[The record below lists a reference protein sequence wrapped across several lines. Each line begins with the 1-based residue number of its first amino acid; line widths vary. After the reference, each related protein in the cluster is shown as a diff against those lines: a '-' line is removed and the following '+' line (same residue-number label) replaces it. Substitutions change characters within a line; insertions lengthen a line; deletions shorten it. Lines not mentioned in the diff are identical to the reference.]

1 MHRNIFFKKSFA
13 IYALGPA
20 FWGRMMPSN
29 LNSLKFNYNENNYL
43 RLDTFKEFTIE
54 KRRFRYNFNQNNLNF
69 LIKNMGMALST
80 FLFCMTIF
88 KNKKAKCQGTSKPYL
103 GCSLRCRDDGLQIVM
118 VKSDSPA
125 EKAGI
130 HVKDVILEIDGVKV
144 TSMNEYNAAIG
155 SEANK
160 KKLKILRVI
169 NDKEII
175 LYVDVDFVNQ
185 Y

>member
-1 MHRNIFFKKSFA
+1 MYRNIFFKKKFA
-13 IYALGPA
+13 LYALGPV
-20 FWGRMMPSN
+20 FWGRMMPSKYN
-29 LNSLKFNYNENNYL
+29 ALNFNYMENDHL
-43 RLDTFKEFTIE
+43 PEE
-54 KRRFRYNFNQNNLNF
+54 KFLEVPFEKPRYRYNYNQKDLNF

-103 GCSLRCRDDGLQIVM
+103 GCSLRSREDGMQVVM

-130 HVKDVILEIDGVKV
+130 RAKDVILEIDGVKV
-144 TSMNEYNAAIG
+144 TSINEYNAAIG
-155 SEANK
+155 SEANRK
-160 KKLKILRVI
+160 KVKILRVVD
-169 NDKEII
+169 NREVI
-175 LYVDVDFVNQ
+175 LYVDVDFVNL